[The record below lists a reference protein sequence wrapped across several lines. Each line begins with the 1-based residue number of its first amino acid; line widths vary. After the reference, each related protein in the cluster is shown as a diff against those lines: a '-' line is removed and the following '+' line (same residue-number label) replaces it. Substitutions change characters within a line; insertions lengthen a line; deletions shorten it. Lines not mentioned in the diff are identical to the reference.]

1 MKLNCKPGDRAVV
14 IKTLTGKQI
23 GKIVECVRIIG
34 NVHFAHGL
42 MAPAWETNPPLVGT
56 DGMRTVCPD
65 PWLSPIRDQPGE
77 DETLTWAPVPHKEM
91 V

>member
-1 MKLNCKPGDRAVV
+1 MKLNCRPGDRAVV

-65 PWLSPIRDQPGE
+65 PWLSPNPRPTRRRRDIDMG
-77 DETLTWAPVPHKEM
+77 TSAA
-91 V
+91 